1 MCSKILVKADIWKYR
16 PYPYE
21 KMFHCFMLH
30 WQLIVK
36 NGYLCNTCASFL
48 WTWLASEAAKTF
60 FVFIWLIFFASFK
73 LSLQRSRSLCHSR
86 LLPSSSFFSV
96 FSLCF
101 SSFLP
106 NPFIFIFVCLFVC
119 LHFFVSDPF
128 HPFCPLGS
136 SGCSYN
142 SSVLIWD
149 CFFLICCCCLLAL
162 ALSLLE

>member
-36 NGYLCNTCASFL
+36 NGYLCNTCASTSSSNLLQIFL
-48 WTWLASEAAKTF
+48 QPFFEPEAAKTF

-119 LHFFVSDPF
+119 
-128 HPFCPLGS
+128 
-136 SGCSYN
+136 
-142 SSVLIWD
+142 
-149 CFFLICCCCLLAL
+149 
-162 ALSLLE
+162 